1 MAIFVNFLQL
11 SAIMAKGSKAEVL
24 HIVCTPPPPFLL
36 GMVAKQEG
44 SDFFQGGGGVQF
56 LDKK

>member
-24 HIVCTPPPPFLL
+24 HIVCTPPFLL
-36 GMVAKQEG
+36 GVVAKQEG
-44 SDFFQGGGGVQF
+44 GDFFQGWGGGVQF